1 MWRMPYVIVR
11 NILVLPG
18 IIKKMRN
25 LVKPE
30 IYNEEKCYKY
40 AHFIVDLMHRTGHI
54 KTKGYGMEN
63 LPKEGGYMMYPNHQ
77 GKYDAYGIVG
87 VHEKP
92 CSVVMDE
99 AKSRGPFI
107 TEVIDLL
114 HGKRM
119 SLKDTRQ
126 AMKIIMEMSK
136 EVAEGRRYIL
146 FPEGG
151 YVVGRKNGMGEFKAG
166 CFKISLKTK
175 TPIVP
180 VVLWDSY
187 KPFNS
192 WQFGPLKT
200 EVHFLTPIPYEEFKS
215 MNTQEIAAM
224 VQGRIQDKL
233 DELKRKKENN
243 IQ

>member
-1 MWRMPYVIVR
+1 MLRMSYVILV
-11 NILVLPG
+11 NILILPG
-18 IIKKMRN
+18 IIQRMRY

-30 IYNEEKCYKY
+30 IYEEEKCYSY
-40 AHFIVDLMHRTGHI
+40 ARWIVRLMHHTGHI

-63 LPKEGGYMMYPNHQ
+63 LPQEGGYMMYPNHQ

-107 TEVIDLL
+107 SEVIDLL

-126 AMKIIMEMSK
+126 AMTVILEMSK

-151 YVVGRKNGMGEFKAG
+151 YVVGRKNETGDFKAG

-187 KPFNS
+187 KVFNS

-200 EVHFLTPIPYEEFKS
+200 EVHFLPPIPYEEFKD

-233 DELKRKKENN
+233 DELKREKEK
-243 IQ
+243 

>member
-1 MWRMPYVIVR
+1 MLRMIYVILV
-11 NILVLPG
+11 NILILPG
-18 IIKKMRN
+18 IIQRMKY

-30 IYNEEKCYKY
+30 IYEEEKCYSY
-40 AHFIVDLMHRTGHI
+40 ARWIVRLMHRTGHI

-63 LPKEGGYMMYPNHQ
+63 LPEEGGYMMYPNHQ

-107 TEVIDLL
+107 SEVIDLL

-126 AMKIIMEMSK
+126 AMTVIMEMSK
-136 EVAEGRRYIL
+136 EVSEGRRYIL

-151 YVVGRKNGMGEFKAG
+151 YVVGSKNAMGEFKAG

-192 WQFGPLKT
+192 LQFGPVKT
-200 EVHFLTPIPYEEFKS
+200 EVHFLDPILYEEFKD
-215 MNTQEIAAM
+215 MKTQEIAAM

-233 DELKRKKENN
+233 DELKREKEK
-243 IQ
+243 